1 MQLFSSAARVAS
13 QALPGR
19 FARPLRHTSRRPERG
34 ERDTGALCF
43 LKREA
48 MQHMVD
54 EGAFAETRE
63 EGLALTGTTHAAIAQ
78 VHLAGRAAYTCVRA
92 PCCTCAGIMWQS
104 LVFNTTVNGQVST
117 CLQVAATG
125 QNVHLGD

>member
-1 MQLFSSAARVAS
+1 VAS

-48 MQHMVD
+48 MQRMVD

-63 EGLALTGTTHAAIAQ
+63 EGLALTGTTHAAVAQ
-78 VHLAGRAAYTCVRA
+78 VHLAGRAAYTCVRG
-92 PCCTCAGIMWQS
+92 PCCTRAGVMWPL
-104 LVFNTTVNGQVST
+104 LVFNAAAKGQVST
-117 CLQVAATG
+117 CLQVAATDG
-125 QNVHLGD
+125 GICLLEAHSQQHAL